1 MIPAPLSCTESVVY
15 AVMNFA
21 VGCPSLSTDTVQPRP
36 TLSQMLT
43 SNTSQSR
50 SPGGFFL
57 FESVHNAPL
66 CIAQHQNCDAIQDTG
81 CIAPCSAGSAI
92 ECDVEI
98 NISAVT

>member
-21 VGCPSLSTDTVQPRP
+21 VGWQWWQLGGSLCPSLSTDTVQPSP

-57 FESVHNAPL
+57 FE
-66 CIAQHQNCDAIQDTG
+66 
-81 CIAPCSAGSAI
+81 
-92 ECDVEI
+92 
-98 NISAVT
+98 